1 MVSSTLLVINLVI
14 SIAIILLLILK
25 FKLNPTIGLI
35 VGALY
40 MGLFSKLGL
49 VETVS
54 NISSG
59 FGGLMAGIGLSI
71 GFGVILG
78 QLLSDCGGAKVIA
91 STMVKKTSEKNS
103 IYAIGFTAFLLSIP
117 VFYDVTFVILIP
129 LGIALAK
136 EAKKPLPYVIG
147 AMVIGAATAHTL
159 VPPTPNPLAAAS
171 IFNFDLG
178 VMVLFGGGIGL
189 IVVFLTMK
197 IYFKLLDHGLWKSE
211 SDETG
216 LIDIKEDTKIIEN
229 PPTFIASIMPILVPI
244 VLILLGTVTKA
255 ILGETPLLIVFL
267 SNKIVALLIGVILAY
282 IVASKSM
289 NQDER
294 KASAEK
300 ATMAAGIVLLIT
312 GAGGSF
318 GNVIKATQI
327 GNVLVESIGQ
337 TQHAGILIIFI
348 TYGIAMIFR
357 IAQGSGTVASITTMT
372 IMASVAPSIAIHPV
386 WIALAALAGGI
397 SIGHVNDS
405 GFWVTANLS
414 GLTVSGG
421 LKTYTL
427 AGGIVSVLTLLFVI
441 VGSMIIPM
449 A

>member
-1 MVSSTLLVINLVI
+1 M
-14 SIAIILLLILK
+14 
-25 FKLNPTIGLI
+25 
-35 VGALY
+35 
-40 MGLFSKLGL
+40 
-49 VETVS
+49 
-54 NISSG
+54 
-59 FGGLMAGIGLSI
+59 
-71 GFGVILG
+71 
-78 QLLSDCGGAKVIA
+78 
-91 STMVKKTSEKNS
+91 
-103 IYAIGFTAFLLSIP
+103 
-117 VFYDVTFVILIP
+117 
-129 LGIALAK
+129 AK

-178 VMVLFGGGIGL
+178 IMVLFGGGIGL
-189 IVVFLTMK
+189 IVVFITMK
-197 IYFKLLDHGLWKSE
+197 IYFKLLDKGLWKSDK
-211 SDETG
+211 DETG
-216 LIDIKEDTKIIEN
+216 LIDLNEKSKIIEN
-229 PPTFIASIMPILVPI
+229 PPTFFASILPIIVPI
-244 VLILLGTVTKA
+244 ILILLGTVTKA
-255 ILGETPLLIVFL
+255 ILGETPIFIVFL

-289 NQDER
+289 DQTAR
-294 KASAEK
+294 KNSAEK

-318 GNVIKATQI
+318 GNVINATKI

-337 TQHAGILIIFI
+337 NQHAGILVILI

-427 AGGIVSVLTLLFVI
+427 AGGIVSILTLIFVI
-441 VGSMIIPM
+441 VGSIIIPM

>member
-1 MVSSTLLVINLVI
+1 MLVINLA
-14 SIAIILLLILK
+14 IAIAVILLLILK
-25 FKLNPTIGLI
+25 LKLNPAISLI

-40 MGLFSKLGL
+40 MGIASGLGL
-49 VETVS
+49 AETV
-54 NISSG
+54 NQIGSG

-78 QLLSDCGGAKVIA
+78 QLLSDSGGAKVIA
-91 STMVKKTSEKNS
+91 TTLVKATSEKNAV
-103 IYAIGFTAFLLSIP
+103 YAIGFTAFLLSIP

-129 LGIALAK
+129 LGLALVQ
-136 EAKKPLPYVIG
+136 ETKKPFPYIIG

-178 VMVLFGGGIGL
+178 IMVLFGGTIGL
-189 IVVFLTMK
+189 IVVFIAMK
-197 IYFKLLDHGLWKSE
+197 IYFKLLDKGLWKSNNDE
-211 SDETG
+211 SELFNLDKGKAERENAPSFS
-216 LIDIKEDTKIIEN
+216 LSII
-229 PPTFIASIMPILVPI
+229 PIILPI
-244 VLILLGTVTKA
+244 VLILSGTVTKA
-255 ILGETPLLIVFL
+255 ITGELPSFL
-267 SNKIVALLIGVILAY
+267 AFISNKIVALLLGVIFAY

-289 NQDER
+289 AKDEMN
-294 KASAEK
+294 KSAAE
-300 ATMAAGIVLLIT
+300 ATKAAGIVLLIT

-327 GNVLVESIGQ
+327 GSLLVEHISH
-337 TQHAGILIIFI
+337 TANAGLIVILLS
-348 TYGIAMIFR
+348 YCIAMIFR

-372 IMASVAPSIAIHPV
+372 LMASVAPSIAIHPV
-386 WIALAALAGGI
+386 WIALASLAGGI

-405 GFWVTANLS
+405 GFWVTTNLA
-414 GLTVSGG
+414 GLTVTGG

-427 AGGIVSVLTLLFVI
+427 GSALVSVLTLCIVI
-441 VGSMIIPM
+441 VGSLVLPM